1 MSQNHISKNL
11 PFILLGSRFFM
22 FLIFQSMIAVLAD
35 SWSISEKYW
44 LLTATLTNLVSILI
58 LYFVFRIRNDNY
70 LRIFSFSRISF
81 KKDILIF
88 ALLMLLAGPLAF
100 LPNYFL
106 SVLLWGNPEIPVDMM
121 FQPIESWLIY
131 ILIITFP
138 VTIALAELATY
149 FAYIMPG
156 LNKQLKSKWLAVLL
170 PVVFLSIQH
179 CTLPFIPDARFILYR
194 ALVFLPFAL
203 LIGISIYK
211 RPTLFPYFAVIH
223 GVMDAGTAF
232 MFLGKL

>member
-58 LYFVFRIRNDNY
+58 LYFVFRSRNDNY

-81 KKDILIF
+81 KRDILIF

-106 SVLLWGNPEIPVDMM
+106 SILLWGNPEIPVDMM

>member
-1 MSQNHISKNL
+1 MACS
-11 PFILLGSRFFM
+11 
-22 FLIFQSMIAVLAD
+22 IA
-35 SWSISEKYW
+35 
-44 LLTATLTNLVSILI
+44 
-58 LYFVFRIRNDNY
+58 
-70 LRIFSFSRISF
+70 
-81 KKDILIF
+81 
-88 ALLMLLAGPLAF
+88 
-100 LPNYFL
+100 
-106 SVLLWGNPEIPVDMM
+106 
-121 FQPIESWLIY
+121 
-131 ILIITFP
+131 
-138 VTIALAELATY
+138 
-149 FAYIMPG
+149 
-156 LNKQLKSKWLAVLL
+156 